1 MLQSHL
7 IEILKDSRELKNKQF
22 TDSGEDAP
30 TLSGS
35 ELMAFVIGARV
46 AYMFPLPAEAVSV
59 INQYY
64 NSNVLPEVIKIVDAL
79 NEVEP
84 ILIRQTMDTA
94 KAVYIRRYKQA
105 FTVDLDLHRI
115 LTDVVPEAKLQ
126 AYWSVMSDSSAKSFV
141 NRVLSA
147 N

>member
-1 MLQSHL
+1 MLQSNL

-22 TDSGEDAP
+22 TNSGEDAP

-35 ELMAFVIGARV
+35 ELMAFAIGARI
-46 AYMFPLPAEAVSV
+46 AYMTPLPGEPVSI

-64 NSNVLPEVIKIVDAL
+64 NNNVLPEVIKLVDAL

-84 ILIRQTMDTA
+84 ILIRQTLDTA

-105 FTVDLDLHRI
+105 FTVDLDLHRV

-126 AYWSVMSDSSAKSFV
+126 AYWAVLDDSTAKSFV

-147 N
+147 D